1 MAENAREHAAT
12 ADGGGRRRAAADG
25 SGVARNEARG
35 HASARSLHQSD
46 ARATA
51 RLTRAARAA
60 RMRRRRHAV
69 QRGGAAWR
77 RNSGEPSSV
86 TRCAG
91 TSTRGM
97 GGLLTSLRDSG
108 VAPRRRRG
116 GDGGRLL
123 QRRRT
128 GRLGSSGGP

>member
-1 MAENAREHAAT
+1 M
-12 ADGGGRRRAAADG
+12 GL
-25 SGVARNEARG
+25 VFARG
-35 HASARSLHQSD
+35 LHQSD
-46 ARATA
+46 AQATA
-51 RLTRAARAA
+51 RPTRGARAA
-60 RMRRRRHAV
+60 RTRRQQRAA